1 MLAKLAMWA
10 AVAAAL
16 VTAPAGA
23 AADDHNGVELEKL
36 GTDLSAAAWECAAGY
51 SCYYDRTEGRDWLW
65 NAPGCGW
72 YNLEVNVPRL
82 DNRISS
88 IRNRGSGLV
97 EVWRWENGRGWVK
110 KGWVPVGY
118 QGSFYGDLENDID
131 AVDVRC

>member
-1 MLAKLAMWA
+1 M
-10 AVAAAL
+10 
-16 VTAPAGA
+16 
-23 AADDHNGVELEKL
+23 
-36 GTDLSAAAWECAAGY
+36 
-51 SCYYDRTEGRDWLW
+51 
-65 NAPGCGW
+65 
-72 YNLEVNVPRL
+72 NVPRL

-131 AVDVRC
+131 AVDVKC